1 MTAIRRLTNTSG
13 KYGTTEPSYQKLAW
27 CWLQIHPQVAPN
39 FQPSSTNTPLVN
51 PGFQPTQQ
59 SLLSIKLL
67 VFLVVT
73 CMQMEKLS
81 CYWITA
87 MPPKN

>member
-1 MTAIRRLTNTSG
+1 MGQRNHHIKNWPGAGCKFIRKS
-13 KYGTTEPSYQKLAW
+13 K
-27 CWLQIHPQVAPN
+27 PN

-87 MPPKN
+87 TPPKN